1 MKRLIYF
8 AALVLML
15 CCGWSVGFKSSPS
28 AHDITFATNTTRPT
42 PTASPVPVYAPQNE
56 ALAVEETT
64 AMNTEL
70 YVLIIVVLSAIVGAL
85 IFVLRSYGL
94 SLRDSL
100 PPSFVPILPI
110 MFNALTDLSK
120 RTASPADD
128 KLVELLKQ
136 LLGEPAEIAVEP
148 PAENG

>member
-1 MKRLIYF
+1 
-8 AALVLML
+8 
-15 CCGWSVGFKSSPS
+15 
-28 AHDITFATNTTRPT
+28 
-42 PTASPVPVYAPQNE
+42 
-56 ALAVEETT
+56 
-64 AMNTEL
+64 MNTEL

-128 KLVELLKQ
+128 KLVDLLKQ
-136 LLGEPAEIAVEP
+136 LLGEPAEVAVEP